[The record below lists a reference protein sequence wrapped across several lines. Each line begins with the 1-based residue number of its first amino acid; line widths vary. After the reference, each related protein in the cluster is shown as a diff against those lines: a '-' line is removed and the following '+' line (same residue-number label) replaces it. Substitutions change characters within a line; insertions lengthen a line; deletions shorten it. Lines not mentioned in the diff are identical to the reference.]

1 MESEIIKEIEMILE
15 LPLHEK
21 QKTYFQDLLKAAKPV
36 KIVRAVMY

>member
-21 QKTYFQDLLKAAKPV
+21 QKNVFPRLIKSRKARENRPGG
-36 KIVRAVMY
+36 